1 MLRIDL
7 ARWGLTPEL
16 LTLLII
22 QSPCPR
28 TRERLLCIRDIAQGS
43 CASRLVASTGRHLGT
58 LLQWVH
64 AFEHGG
70 PQALVYRHSGGR
82 RSQRS
87 EFQSL
92 VAEAVQQA
100 QAQAAVSKKRRSCC

>member
-7 ARWGLTPEL
+7 ARWELSPEL
-16 LTLLII
+16 LTLLIV

-43 CASRLVASTGRHLGT
+43 CASRLVTTMGRHLST
-58 LLQWVH
+58 LLGWVH
-64 AFEHGG
+64 AFQQGG

-82 RSQRS
+82 RSQR
-87 EFQSL
+87 QGMQAL
-92 VAEAVQQA
+92 VAEVVQQA
-100 QAQAAVSKKRRSCC
+100 QAQAAVSKKRRRRC